1 VHLASRSRT
10 VLPTAA
16 VAIAAAALF
25 ATPALAVQHPP
36 GAGCPDVPL
45 VQPFAPWQDHAD
57 YMLAPDGDIEAGAA
71 SWLLEGGAAAV
82 QGSEPFVLGAASDHM
97 SLGLPAGSSAT
108 TAPMCIAEEH
118 RTMRFVASGPASGK
132 LVVDALFTKRNGAE
146 KSVRLGAI
154 TGRGSWAPSE
164 VLKMRVNEQADK
176 FGGSLSV
183 SLRFTP
189 RGREAWRIDGVYVD
203 PYRFK

>member
-1 VHLASRSRT
+1 VHLAARSRT
-10 VLPTAA
+10 AVSTAA
-16 VAIAAAALF
+16 IAIAAATLF
-25 ATPALAVQHPP
+25 AGPAAAGEKPP

-57 YMLAPDGDIEAGAA
+57 YMLAPDGDIEGGAA
-71 SWLLEGGAAAV
+71 SWTLEGGARAV
-82 QGSEPFVLGAASDHM
+82 EGSEPFAIGAAGDHM
-97 SLGLPAGSSAT
+97 SLRLPAGSSAT

-118 RTMRFVASGPASGK
+118 GTMRFLASAPASAK
-132 LVVDALFTKRNGAE
+132 LVVHALFTKPNGVQ

-154 TGRGSWAPSE
+154 AGSGRWAPSD
-164 VLKMRVNEQADK
+164 VLEMRVNEKADK

-189 RGREAWRIDGVYVD
+189 RGDEAWRIDGVYVD
-203 PYRFK
+203 PYRSK